1 MAKKMR
7 ISKVYTKFGDK
18 GETMLVGGE
27 VVSKN
32 SDRVSAYGEVD
43 ELNSALG
50 VALSANM
57 TEDVKKIIN
66 VIQNDLFILGADLAS
81 TKETKVPRIKKTKIS
96 RIEKTIDKYNAEVGP
111 LKEFILPS
119 GSLVGS
125 NLHLARTICR
135 RVERRVV
142 ALNEIEWVNPSVLI
156 YINRLSDLLFVL
168 ARHQN
173 KISHEGEV
181 FVDFKKWILSRSQ

>member
-1 MAKKMR
+1 MTKKMR

-27 VVSKN
+27 TISKN
-32 SDRVSAYGEVD
+32 SDRVIAYGDID
-43 ELNSALG
+43 ELNSSLG
-50 VALSANM
+50 VASSGNISA
-57 TEDVKKIIN
+57 DVKKIIN
-66 VIQNDLFILGADLAS
+66 MVQNDLFIIGADLAS
-81 TKETKVPRIKKTKIS
+81 TKQTKVPRIKKTKINKL
-96 RIEKTIDKYNAEVGP
+96 EKTIDKYNAEVGP

-125 NLHLARTICR
+125 HLHLARTICR
-135 RVERRVV
+135 RAERHIVS
-142 ALNEIEWVNPSVLI
+142 LGEIEWVNPNVLI

-173 KISHEGEV
+173 KLSHEGDV
-181 FVDFKKWILSRSQ
+181 FVNFKK

>member
-1 MAKKMR
+1 M
-7 ISKVYTKFGDK
+7 
-18 GETMLVGGE
+18 
-27 VVSKN
+27 
-32 SDRVSAYGEVD
+32 
-43 ELNSALG
+43 
-50 VALSANM
+50 
-57 TEDVKKIIN
+57 
-66 VIQNDLFILGADLAS
+66 AS
-81 TKETKVPRIKKTKIS
+81 TKETKVPRIKKPKIS

-181 FVDFKKWILSRSQ
+181 FVNFKK

>member
-50 VALSANM
+50 VALSGNM
-57 TEDVKKIIN
+57 SKDVKKIIN

-181 FVDFKKWILSRSQ
+181 FVDFKK

>member
-1 MAKKMR
+1 MSDSLATPSYLVVREEYQGILLAFVFLCVAFVSGFICRSLVSCCCRKRRAK
-7 ISKVYTKFGDK
+7 SP
-18 GETMLVGGE
+18 LPQP
-27 VVSKN
+27 
-32 SDRVSAYGEVD
+32 A
-43 ELNSALG
+43 
-50 VALSANM
+50 
-57 TEDVKKIIN
+57 
-66 VIQNDLFILGADLAS
+66 
-81 TKETKVPRIKKTKIS
+81 
-96 RIEKTIDKYNAEVGP
+96 

-135 RVERRVV
+135 RVERRIV

-181 FVDFKKWILSRSQ
+181 FVDFKK